1 MSADNTIVVLSTNR
15 TFYQHGATNYNHK
28 PLHKVYRVS
37 HVQAWD
43 SFDYCQIHQP
53 YNVGAYLLTCFKH
66 SPVFLDKGEA
76 LTYAETLL
84 EEIGYVEYGIFV
96 QDTDYFF
103 YGEY

>member
-28 PLHKVYRVS
+28 PLHKVYRVC

-43 SFDYCQIHQP
+43 NFHYFKDKQP
-53 YNVGAYLLTCFKH
+53 YNIGAYLLDCFGQ
-66 SPVFLDKGEA
+66 SPVFLDKSEA
-76 LTYAETLL
+76 LAYAETLL
-84 EEIGYVEYGIFV
+84 DEIGYVEYGIFV